1 MWKSKFGLSNGGTDK
16 RPGGDVGSKSAGKGG
31 EPAAPPTPGNENG
44 RGERSKKSGEFHD
57 WRLDSNF
64 DSSLTTTRDLDD
76 LMNTLAVSPPPPP
89 SVSSFN
95 LLSVDLSAM
104 VLLLFSYDRQMT
116 RSKLLFKVWGGGMR

>member
-89 SVSSFN
+89 RSPPLTCFPLICLRWSSYCS
-95 LLSVDLSAM
+95 LM
-104 VLLLFSYDRQMT
+104 IG
-116 RSKLLFKVWGGGMR
+116 K